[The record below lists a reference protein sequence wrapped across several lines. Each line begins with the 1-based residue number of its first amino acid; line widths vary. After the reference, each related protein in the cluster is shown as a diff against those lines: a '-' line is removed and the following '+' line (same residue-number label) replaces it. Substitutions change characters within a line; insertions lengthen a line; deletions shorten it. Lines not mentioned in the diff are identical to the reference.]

1 MGNGASKEEQLYQ
14 AVQNG
19 NTNAVKA
26 LRHDGA
32 SLEVRVT
39 DDCSLSFYPH
49 SESKLALSNFFGDK
63 VFRIMSY

>member
-19 NTNAVKA
+19 NTSAVKA

-32 SLEVRVT
+32 ALEVIILGN
-39 DDCSLSFYPH
+39 CSLYLYPH
-49 SESKLALSNFFGDK
+49 SEFCGLL
-63 VFRIMSY
+63 

>member
-14 AVQNG
+14 AVQIG

-32 SLEVRVT
+32 AIEVNLL
-39 DDCSLSFYPH
+39 LSI
-49 SESKLALSNFFGDK
+49 
-63 VFRIMSY
+63 V